1 MWKQFSDLVW
11 RVFRL
16 TEDTQ
21 KNRADIHE
29 LQADVGKLSKRQD
42 EEAQAWRSAIERLAY
57 EFKLAHQRE
66 QHERETLAL
75 RMEIERLK
83 AERTLPPVSGN
94 PKPEIIEPPSE
105 KTPDDDKPV

>member
-21 KNRADIHE
+21 NNRVAIQGLKAD
-29 LQADVGKLSKRQD
+29 LDKLATKQEQES
-42 EEAQAWRSAIERLAY
+42 QAWRAAVERLAY

-75 RMEIERLK
+75 RLEIERLR
-83 AERTLPPVSGN
+83 AERALPPATENQKQNIVES
-94 PKPEIIEPPSE
+94 PSE
-105 KTPDDDKPV
+105 TGQDKDNSA